1 MSSESVPN
9 ITAERRK
16 RNEPLIE
23 GLLGEIDDLLEDAQ
37 GFDEEAVAHEAAAD
51 EYEKKGFPT
60 LARKERKE
68 ARMNRAW
75 AREKRRQA
83 SALQRKVRR
92 MR

>member
-9 ITAERRK
+9 ITTERRK

-23 GLLGEIDDLLEDAQ
+23 GFLAEIDDLFEDAQ
-37 GFDEEAVAHEAAAD
+37 ECDEEATGHEVAAD

-68 ARMNRAW
+68 ARKKRAE
-75 AREKRRQA
+75 ARDKRRQA